1 MERCDQSVEV
11 SVFFC
16 IVLLM
21 PARPVVPAEPWILM
35 KLFQDSGEE
44 GRGLVQ
50 DLKICIGPTKI
61 KPIKRA
67 LGESKAQREGFCA
80 GAAEPPPDPARM
92 NSGALST
99 FGF

>member
-1 MERCDQSVEV
+1 
-11 SVFFC
+11 
-16 IVLLM
+16 
-21 PARPVVPAEPWILM
+21 M
-35 KLFQDSGEE
+35 KLFQDSGGEE

-50 DLKICIGPTKI
+50 DLKNLHSAHKN
-61 KPIKRA
+61 
-67 LGESKAQREGFCA
+67 KAQQRSSGGSQKPKLRAFCP